1 MHMYVLYAYVN
12 IIQILY
18 TLIMFTMQFFCE
30 KVVTNHLSRLPSW
43 LKTTSLVASSGGT
56 SSQEF
61 SWVPKHLRP
70 ALKPEGVSMEKNM
83 TCKHLI
89 HFSKA
94 GFWCRWYQENVVT
107 PNKIK
112 HYNTYSTSYQEF
124 CECGKQHAFFEGQCS
139 CWCFVFPLFLSRSA
153 PKTFSCLQH
162 QEELR

>member
-1 MHMYVLYAYVN
+1 MICICIFNTN
-12 IIQILY
+12 IYL
-18 TLIMFTMQFFCE
+18 LITITMQFFCE
-30 KVVTNHLSRLPSW
+30 KVVTNHLSRLPSS
-43 LKTTSLVASSGGT
+43 LTTISLVASSGGT

-70 ALKPEGVSMEKNM
+70 ALNPEGVSMEKNM
-83 TCKHLI
+83 TCKNII

-94 GFWCRWYQENVVT
+94 GYWCRWYQENVVT

-124 CECGKQHAFFEGQCS
+124 CERWERARIFWRSMFLLMF
-139 CWCFVFPLFLSRSA
+139 CFSSLCRSA